1 MPHFTHQKRFVWAS
15 SYVCGDEMNH
25 HGMIEKRVIDSE
37 GVELGVVSKVE
48 EDCIEVSEG
57 LFDEL
62 LLARFYIG
70 EENDQE
76 VVLKDN
82 VQNLLAGL
90 EVVDSK
96 GDRIGTVKETVSAG
110 DVLDSL
116 IIDAKGGYLLFITLE
131 EIYKIDEV
139 ITLDIDL
146 GEVRYRQKTHTLRD
160 HIKHSLERL
169 REK

>member
-1 MPHFTHQKRFVWAS
+1 
-15 SYVCGDEMNH
+15 MNRN
-25 HGMIEKRVIDSE
+25 GMIEKRVIDSE
-37 GVELGVVSKVE
+37 GVELGVVSKE
-48 EDCIEVSEG
+48 EEKCIEVSEG

-62 LLARFYIG
+62 LLARSYIG
-70 EENDQE
+70 EERDEE
-76 VVLKDN
+76 VVLRDS

-90 EVVDSK
+90 DVIDSK
-96 GDRIGTVKETVSAG
+96 GEQIGSVRETVSAG

-116 IIDAKGGYLLFITLE
+116 ILDVKDGELLFITLE
-131 EIYKIDEV
+131 EIYKIDKA

-146 GEVRYRQKTHTLRD
+146 EEVRYRQKTHTLRD